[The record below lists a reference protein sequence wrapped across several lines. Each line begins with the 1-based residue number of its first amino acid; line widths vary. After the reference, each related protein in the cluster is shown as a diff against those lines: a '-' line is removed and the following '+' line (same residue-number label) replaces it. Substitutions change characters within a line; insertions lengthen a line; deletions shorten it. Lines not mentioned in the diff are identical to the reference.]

1 MKKRSKAIH
10 AELRKESKKFDG
22 WLKYEVTIQHPDGT
36 TEQVPAYGKDLQDA
50 LSRVAHD
57 QKVEKLTRINLPT
70 ISAILLIVLALT
82 TFTIIGYN
90 LDKLGDSAG
99 PVVISAVVVLATL
112 TLSVGNWFSIRNTD
126 K

>member
-57 QKVEKLTRINLPT
+57 KKVEKLTRINLPT
-70 ISAILLIVLALT
+70 ISAVLLIALALT

>member
-1 MKKRSKAIH
+1 MKRKAKAIH
-10 AELRKESKKFDG
+10 AELRKESKSFDG
-22 WLKYEVTIQHPDGT
+22 WLKYEVTIEYPNGK

-57 QKVEKLTRINLPT
+57 KKVEKLARINLPT
-70 ISAILLIVLALT
+70 ISAIFLILLALT
-82 TFTIIGYN
+82 TFTVIGYN

-99 PVVISAVVVLATL
+99 PIIISTLVLLSTL

>member
-57 QKVEKLTRINLPT
+57 KKVEKLTRINLPT
-70 ISAILLIVLALT
+70 ISAVLLIVLALT